1 MSHLLIYSF
10 FVKEFKMTSINNQVF
25 EITVLTKCE
34 SIAPN
39 ELTPAQYAL
48 YVEATE
54 NGYMD
59 QHDNQHKDITMIGLL
74 TVDGNTH
81 VVAVSEANK
90 NGFSKLEL
98 LNGKAVQTTG
108 SIGGRFD
115 ATNGFQGTSEQ
126 DSLKIIMPTKTY
138 AF

>member
-1 MSHLLIYSF
+1 M
-10 FVKEFKMTSINNQVF
+10 NNQVF
-25 EITVLTKCE
+25 EIAVLTKCE
-34 SIAPN
+34 TIAPS
-39 ELTPAQYAL
+39 EQTPTQYAL

-81 VVAVSEANK
+81 IVAVSEANK

-98 LNGKAVQTTG
+98 LNGKAVQTAG
-108 SIGGRFD
+108 SVGGKFNTTD
-115 ATNGFQGTSEQ
+115 GFQSISEK
-126 DSLKIIMPTKTY
+126 DSLKIIIPTKTY
-138 AF
+138 MF

>member
-1 MSHLLIYSF
+1 M
-10 FVKEFKMTSINNQVF
+10 SINSQVF
-25 EITVLTKCE
+25 EIAVLTKCE
-34 SIAPN
+34 TIAPS

-59 QHDNQHKDITMIGLL
+59 QQDNQHKAVTMIGLL
-74 TVDGNTH
+74 AINGDTH
-81 VVAVSEANK
+81 VVAVSETNK
-90 NGFSKLEL
+90 DGFSKLEL

-108 SIGGRFD
+108 SIGGKFD
-115 ATNGFQGTSEQ
+115 TTDGFVGSSEK

-138 AF
+138 MF

>member
-1 MSHLLIYSF
+1 M
-10 FVKEFKMTSINNQVF
+10 SINSQVF
-25 EITVLTKCE
+25 EIAVLTKCE
-34 SIAPN
+34 TVAPS

-59 QHDNQHKDITMIGLL
+59 QQDNQHKQITMIGLL
-74 TVDGNTH
+74 TVNGDTH

-108 SIGGRFD
+108 SVGGKFD
-115 ATNGFQGTSEQ
+115 TTEGFQGASKE
-126 DSLKIIMPTKTY
+126 DRLVIIMPTKTY
-138 AF
+138 MF

>member
-1 MSHLLIYSF
+1 M
-10 FVKEFKMTSINNQVF
+10 SINAQVF
-25 EITVLTKCE
+25 EIAVLTKCE
-34 SIAPN
+34 TIAPS
-39 ELTPAQYAL
+39 ELNPSQYAL
-48 YVEATE
+48 YIEAVE
-54 NGYMD
+54 NGYID
-59 QHDNQHKDITMIGLL
+59 QQDNQHKDITMIGLL

-108 SIGGRFD
+108 TIGGKFD
-115 ATNGFQGTSEQ
+115 TVDGFQGTSEK

-138 AF
+138 MF

>member
-1 MSHLLIYSF
+1 M
-10 FVKEFKMTSINNQVF
+10 SINAQAF
-25 EITVLTKCE
+25 EILVLTKCE
-34 SIAPN
+34 TIAPS

-59 QHDNQHKDITMIGLL
+59 QHDSQHKDITMIGLL

-90 NGFSKLEL
+90 DGFSKLEL
-98 LNGKAVQTTG
+98 LNSKAVQTTG
-108 SIGGRFD
+108 SIGGKFS
-115 ATNGFQGTSEQ
+115 TTEGFRGMSSE
-126 DSLKIIMPTKTY
+126 DNLKIIMPTKTY

>member
-1 MSHLLIYSF
+1 M
-10 FVKEFKMTSINNQVF
+10 SINAQAF
-25 EITVLTKCE
+25 EILALTKCE
-34 SIAPN
+34 TIAPS

-59 QHDNQHKDITMIGLL
+59 QQDNQHKAVTMIGLL
-74 TVDGNTH
+74 TVNGITH
-81 VVAVSEANK
+81 VVVVSETNK
-90 NGFSKLEL
+90 DGFSKLEL

-108 SIGGRFD
+108 SIGGKFNTTD
-115 ATNGFQGTSEQ
+115 GFVGSSKE

>member
-1 MSHLLIYSF
+1 
-10 FVKEFKMTSINNQVF
+10 MTSINNQVF
-25 EITVLTKCE
+25 EIAVLTKCE
-34 SIAPN
+34 TIAPS
-39 ELTPAQYAL
+39 ELTPTQYAL

-81 VVAVSEANK
+81 IVAVSEANK

-98 LNGKAVQTTG
+98 LNGKAVQTAG
-108 SIGGRFD
+108 SVGGKFNTTD
-115 ATNGFQGTSEQ
+115 GFQSMSEK
-126 DSLKIIMPTKTY
+126 DSLKIIIPTKTY
-138 AF
+138 MF

>member
-1 MSHLLIYSF
+1 
-10 FVKEFKMTSINNQVF
+10 MTSINAQVF
-25 EITVLTKCE
+25 EIAVLTKCE
-34 SIAPN
+34 TIAPS

-59 QHDNQHKDITMIGLL
+59 QQDNQHKDITMIGLL
-74 TVDGNTH
+74 TVNGDTH

-90 NGFSKLEL
+90 NGFGKLEL

-108 SIGGRFD
+108 SVGGKFNTTD
-115 ATNGFQGTSEQ
+115 GFQGVSEK
-126 DSLKIIMPTKTY
+126 DSLVIIMPTKTY
-138 AF
+138 MF

>member
-1 MSHLLIYSF
+1 M
-10 FVKEFKMTSINNQVF
+10 NNQVF
-25 EITVLTKCE
+25 EIAVLTKCE
-34 SIAPN
+34 TITPS

-59 QHDNQHKDITMIGLL
+59 QQDNQHKAVTMIGLL

-90 NGFSKLEL
+90 DGFSKLEL

-108 SIGGRFD
+108 SIGGKFD
-115 ATNGFQGTSEQ
+115 TTEGFQGMSSE
-126 DSLKIIMPTKTY
+126 DNLKVIMSTKTY